1 LLLSSSSRLLSSS
14 FTFATISSISNY
26 YQLMIN
32 ITTHTP
38 EQQHLAAM
46 YWSYS

>member
-1 LLLSSSSRLLSSS
+1 LLLSSSSS
-14 FTFATISSISNY
+14 FTVAILSSISNY

-32 ITTHTP
+32 ITAHTP
-38 EQQHLAAM
+38 EQLPLAAM